1 MPVYS
6 NKNSIKNQKRKNL
19 KTKIGIATIC
29 VSSVFLINLI
39 FNLVKFINSFLLGSF
54 GLFTYAILICG
65 IAIGILLIKDVKLK
79 VEGADIVYASLWLFV
94 FLMILH
100 LATSTQ
106 FVDQSYGSY
115 ISSCYNHK
123 LTCGGAIMAVFT
135 YPVNYVLTHL
145 VASFIILSIV
155 LIILTAVLIVHFYS
169 YKRKEAKLT
178 TKTVSNELKT
188 EQSEIKQ
195 PEANNNVSYKPEKE
209 SDDDLII
216 PDEDVSSI
224 PTNSEIVLESNEQD
238 KLKAKSILGLSK
250 NKNNF
255 DYDEP
260 NEDNLIN
267 NLKPTFDNNSQ
278 YFDNNYKHTT
288 QKPKKFLHSTDAI
301 TEQKHERKLTEKDRE
316 NLKYLQD
323 ITGGYFGNSLNKFE
337 NTNKDQEN
345 KQTKNVEDYDVM
357 QDLYDDTLT
366 QNNYQEKYKPT
377 NAHEN
382 AHQILY
388 GNNNQNNQQN
398 SFLKNSYNNNNF
410 NNNYDSNSKNPVNEN
425 VNTDADDNI
434 ENNFS
439 SSIKFES
446 EPVEY
451 KQVKFDAVETR
462 KPSNKKLYKKPS
474 KYIKPPIDLLKVVDN
489 SNLNNSDDHTEKARV
504 LEETLASFNVPAKV
518 VSITKGPAFTRFEL
532 QMQQGVSVKK
542 VTGHIEDIAMILKAR
557 GDVRMEIPIPGKN
570 AFGVEVPNETIE
582 TVGLRDILES
592 YNFQGSKSVLTFGLG
607 KDISGECKVARIDK
621 MPHLLVAGA
630 TGSGKSV
637 CLNSLL
643 ISLIYKAS
651 PQDLKLILVDPKRV
665 EFTLYNGLP
674 HLLLPKVITD
684 IDKAL
689 SALSWLIDEMERRFN
704 LFSEARVRNLEEY
717 NNTEEVISGEKEK
730 LPFIVFIIDELGDL
744 MLQNKKEVEEKIIRI
759 TQKSRAA
766 GIHLI
771 IATQRPS
778 VDVITGTIKANLPS
792 RIAFAVSSFPDSK
805 TILDQGGAEKLL
817 GKGDMLYSPVDMPDP
832 IRLQGAFVSNEEVE
846 AVVEFV
852 KEHNEA
858 DFDSDIEDEMFNK
871 KQGGFNAG
879 GSNSHQEFDP
889 LMKDAC
895 RLIIKTGGVSTSK
908 IQRAFGL
915 GFPRAGKIVDQ
926 MEAAGFISAPD
937 NKKLRTVFITQQ
949 EFEERFGEDL

>member
-1 MPVYS
+1 MLYFNEYMFGGFIVPVYS
-6 NKNSIKNQKRKNL
+6 NNNSIKNQKKKSI
-19 KTKIGIATIC
+19 KTKIGIALISI
-29 VSSVFLINLI
+29 SSVFLVNLI
-39 FNLVKFINSFLLGSF
+39 FNLVKFLNSFFLGTF
-54 GLFTYAILICG
+54 GLFSYALLLVG
-65 IAIGILLIKDVKLK
+65 IVIGILLIKNVSIKIESADV
-79 VEGADIVYASLWLFV
+79 VYLSLWLFV
-94 FLMILH
+94 FLLIVQ
-100 LATSTQ
+100 LATSMQ
-106 FVDQSYGSY
+106 FIEQSYGEY
-115 ISSCYNHK
+115 LSSCYNYK
-123 LTCGGAIMAVFT
+123 LTGCGALIGIFVH
-135 YPVNYVLTHL
+135 PLNYILTHT
-145 VASFIILSIV
+145 VATFTILAIFD
-155 LIILTAVLIVHFYS
+155 LILTSILIVHLAS
-169 YKRKEAKLT
+169 YR
-178 TKTVSNELKT
+178 TKTNKVKTENVGNVTQETSVLKT
-188 EQSEIKQ
+188 NE
-195 PEANNNVSYKPEKE
+195 KPISTLKSNIVE
-209 SDDDLII
+209 DDDLII
-216 PDEDVSSI
+216 PDEEIENI
-224 PTNSEIVLESNEQD
+224 PTNSKVVLENNEED
-238 KLKAKSILGLSK
+238 KQKAKSILGLSK
-250 NKNNF
+250 NKDVNEF
-255 DYDEP
+255 I
-260 NEDNLIN
+260 EDNDDNIIN
-267 NLKPTFDNNSQ
+267 NLKPTFDNKYRDFDIKYTQNS
-278 YFDNNYKHTT
+278 N
-288 QKPKKFLHSTDAI
+288 KPKKFLHSNENNEI
-301 TEQKHERKLTEKDRE
+301 KPEKKLTEKDRE

-323 ITGGYFGNSLNKFE
+323 ITGGYYGNSLNKFDDN
-337 NTNKDQEN
+337 NTNSNN
-345 KQTKNVEDYDVM
+345 KNNEQTNEQVEEYDVM
-357 QDLYDDTLT
+357 QDLYDDNLT
-366 QNNYQEKYKPT
+366 QNNYKTVYNQQST
-377 NAHEN
+377 HN
-382 AHQILY
+382 ILY
-388 GNNNQNNQQN
+388 GKNDNNHNNNSNN
-398 SFLKNSYNNNNF
+398 FINNNI
-410 NNNYDSNSKNPVNEN
+410 NNNYSDNDEHESLTD
-425 VNTDADDNI
+425 NT
-434 ENNFS
+434 NFS
-439 SSIKFES
+439 NNINFETEQVKYS
-446 EPVEY
+446 
-451 KQVKFDAVETR
+451 QVKFDEVETR
-462 KPSNKKLYKKPS
+462 KPSNKKLYKKPT
-474 KYIKPPIDLLKVVDN
+474 KYVKPPIDLLRVIDN
-489 SNLNNSDDHTEKARV
+489 SNLNTNDDHTEKARI

-570 AFGVEVPNETIE
+570 AFGVEVPNEEIE

-592 YNFQGSKSVLTFGLG
+592 YNFQGSKSLLTFGLG

-651 PQDLKLILVDPKRV
+651 PADLRLLLVDPKRV

-689 SALSWLIDEMERRFN
+689 CALSWLIDEMERRFN
-704 LFSEARVRNLEEY
+704 IFSEARVRNLEEY
-717 NNTEEVISGEKEK
+717 NNTEEVINGTKEK
-730 LPFIVFIIDELGDL
+730 LPFIVFIVDELGDL

-846 AVVEFV
+846 AVVEYV

-858 DFDSDIEDEMFNK
+858 DFDSDIEDQMFNK

-879 GSNSHQEFDP
+879 GPNSHQEFDP
-889 LMKDAC
+889 LMKDAV